1 MANPLTADQQ
11 LAAVKAAGISKI
23 VENSGWR
30 SRGIWRISKGWKPK
44 GIIIHQTAGNLGS
57 RSVQQY
63 ADDILNGDPSCPDK
77 CNAFVAPDGTLWMNA
92 AGRANHCLQ
101 YSNQALNAMIN
112 ETFPLTGTVA
122 WRGSLQNM
130 NEHTYGLEMIA
141 TAPNAA
147 QVETAARWAAALCRA
162 HGWTAGC
169 IAGHGEVASD
179 RDYSDPGI
187 DMGAFRRRVAAIL
200 KSGSPAQEDEDEMK
214 EADWQ
219 RMERMIKAQL
229 TYYQTAKD
237 NSPVYKPDKSASWP
251 WRTALW
257 SISYYATHSY
267 NTLCNIARK
276 LGAEVSK

>member
-11 LAAVKAAGISKI
+11 WAAVKSAGISKI

-200 KSGSPAQEDEDEMK
+200 KSGPNGEDDMAEF
-214 EADWQ
+214 DWA
-219 RMERMIKAQL
+219 RMERLVTARLNYYPAVRKSDLDAVKKQL
-229 TYYQTAKD
+229 HYDLGVVQTQNADLK
-237 NSPVYKPDKSASWP
+237 K
-251 WRTALW
+251 R
-257 SISYYATHSY
+257 
-267 NTLCNIARK
+267 IAELEKK
-276 LGAEVSK
+276 LGVNGTVGGNV